1 MKRFRRKNRRR
12 DSGSKAFPP
21 VCIEDERRNRS
32 TTMKAHGEEGRRT
45 SSVGRRSVRAMTMNI
60 PISSSLLGWR
70 GFRWLA
76 LVALSTM
83 QKGEN
88 RRRSTRC
95 SVVFPANCLIA
106 FNGCSMWK
114 VTCDWLLAC
123 TKRWRATSALWNY
136 YSYTKETLYVLCAY
150 LSYVCIYIYVCTRS
164 SDVCKNF
171 IEILS
176 FENFAVSWKLRN
188 QYYFHQRSWKFND
201 CCLNYKKD
209 KENFSSSYQ

>member
-1 MKRFRRKNRRR
+1 MK
-12 DSGSKAFPP
+12 
-21 VCIEDERRNRS
+21 
-32 TTMKAHGEEGRRT
+32 THGEEGRW
-45 SSVGRRSVRAMTMNI
+45 SSNIPVGRRGVRAMTMNI

-123 TKRWRATSALWNY
+123 TKRWCAMAVVRRQRFEITTRTRRKY
-136 YSYTKETLYVLCAY
+136 YMCIMYVFIIICMYVYIWDLQVSVK
-150 LSYVCIYIYVCTRS
+150 LSSKFCHLRI
-164 SDVCKNF
+164 
-171 IEILS
+171 
-176 FENFAVSWKLRN
+176 FAVSWELKN
-188 QYYFHQRSWKFND
+188 QRYILFHQRSWSHSD
-201 CCLNYKKD
+201 HCCLNYKEYITKTSRRVINNFLHLQ
-209 KENFSSSYQ
+209 KSYENYTFCFHVDLVDA